1 GRAPGPGTVNRRAP
15 YPGRVNPRPAR
26 PVTVPAVLVLVV
38 AVLLGM
44 AAPAAW
50 AGPAR
55 AADASDEAAAPV
67 VVVGVAGL
75 RWTDVSRS
83 TTPNL
88 WHMIGGGSVASI
100 NVRTAAPA
108 TCPLD
113 AWLTLSAGSRTV
125 SAGSAERADTSGTA
139 EDGETEARGAAS
151 CTPVPRATGAGGDGP
166 APATVEGWAGLPER
180 EDDDEEEPAADAPQ
194 VPAPG
199 LLGELLHE
207 ADACA
212 TAVGPGAAVM
222 LAREGGAVDRY
233 VPSLDA
239 FVRAA
244 EPDASADAAARPP
257 APGTGWGDALVECPV
272 TVVDAGS
279 LPEGPERA
287 AALDVL
293 DDTLSTLR
301 GGLPS
306 GTRVLVAGIADTP
319 LTQQGLQVVVDWVAD
334 VPRVRWLTSQAS
346 RSTGFV
352 QLTDLT
358 ATAAEAAGAL

>member
-1 GRAPGPGTVNRRAP
+1 AGRSPRSTCARPHRRRARSTRGSRCRRAAAP
-15 YPGRVNPRPAR
+15 SRRAAPSAPTRPAPRRTARPRRAGRRPAR
-26 PVTVPAVLVLVV
+26 RCPAPPV
-38 AVLLGM
+38 
-44 AAPAAW
+44 
-50 AGPAR
+50 R
-55 AADASDEAAAPV
+55 AATAPRPRPSR
-67 VVVGVAGL
+67 AG
-75 RWTDVSRS
+75 
-83 TTPNL
+83 
-88 WHMIGGGSVASI
+88 
-100 NVRTAAPA
+100 
-108 TCPLD
+108 
-113 AWLTLSAGSRTV
+113 
-125 SAGSAERADTSGTA
+125 
-139 EDGETEARGAAS
+139 
-151 CTPVPRATGAGGDGP
+151 
-166 APATVEGWAGLPER
+166 
-180 EDDDEEEPAADAPQ
+180 PAADAPQ
-194 VPAPG
+194 VLAPG